1 MVQFRK
7 KCQPRQTFFPEFNLY
22 MILNVCIFSLSI
34 LLNNVNQLLHQ
45 MNLKMLIFRNESIL
59 SMDSVSKT
67 ALKSVLFR
75 TALWLF
81 ELYLIDYL
89 IRNSGILIIR
99 IQYANIECLIHAA
112 TMVTSVNKSIDFF
125 TLMLNRACPLFL

>member
-1 MVQFRK
+1 MPATTYLK
-7 KCQPRQTFFPEFNLY
+7 KTFSEFYLY
-22 MILNVCIFSLSI
+22 LILNVCIFSLSI
-34 LLNNVNQLLHQ
+34 LLNNVNQLLHK

-67 ALKSVLFR
+67 TLKSVLFR
-75 TALWLF
+75 TTLWLF
-81 ELYLIDYL
+81 ELNIYSIGYS

-112 TMVTSVNKSIDFF
+112 RMETSVNKIIDFF
-125 TLMLNRACPLFL
+125 TLVLNRACLLFL